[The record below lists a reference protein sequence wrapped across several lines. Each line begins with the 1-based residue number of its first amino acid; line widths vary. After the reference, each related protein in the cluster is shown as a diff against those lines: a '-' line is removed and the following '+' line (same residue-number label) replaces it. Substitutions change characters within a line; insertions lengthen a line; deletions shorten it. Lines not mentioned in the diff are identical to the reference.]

1 MQRAVNARACRR
13 PVAFLALVAMLLVA
27 VMPTISQLR
36 AASGG
41 AHASHAG
48 VMQHAMG
55 GQEDSSHDHCD
66 KNHGKPD
73 DCFRKCSYCDF
84 LGHAPSLASVPYLA
98 ILLAPAVLRATA
110 RVETPLR
117 SVAGFNAAHPRG
129 PPSVLV

>member
-1 MQRAVNARACRR
+1 MHRAVNVRAARR

-27 VMPTISQLR
+27 FMPTVSQLR
-36 AASGG
+36 AAWGG

-55 GQEDSSHDHCD
+55 GHEDSSHDHCD
-66 KNHGKPD
+66 KDHVNPD

-84 LGHAPSLASVPYLA
+84 LGHTPSLASVPYLA

-110 RVETPLR
+110 RTETPLR
-117 SVAGFNAAHPRG
+117 SFEHFNAAHPRG
-129 PPSVLV
+129 PPFVLV